1 MPGSGSYCQKFSGS
15 AFSSNVAVPT
25 ANFTLHGTPKSWSRI
40 GLCSGKENVQFFCD
54 ECGSSLFSRPEAMPG
69 TTLIKTGSLIDTD
82 IKIMA
87 ELFVSRR
94 RGYVGAVESAKQ
106 ATEML

>member
-1 MPGSGSYCQKFSGS
+1 
-15 AFSSNVAVPT
+15 
-25 ANFTLHGTPKSWSRI
+25 
-40 GLCSGKENVQFFCD
+40 
-54 ECGSSLFSRPEAMPG
+54 MPG